1 MGILNCTPDSFF
13 EGSRIANT
21 EIALKKAAD
30 MVAQGADIIDIGGYS
45 TRPGAS
51 DISET
56 EEINRTLAISKAIK
70 KEFPEIPISIDTF
83 RSQVAL
89 AHLDQGVE
97 IINDISAGQLDT
109 NMFRVIQQYKP
120 VYIMMHLRGTPQN
133 MMDHC
138 HYEDIVNDITA
149 YFSEKIV
156 AIGIDQIVI
165 DPGFGFAK
173 TISQNFELLHRLAEL
188 KSLGQPILAGL
199 SRKSMIYK
207 SLNITADEALNGT
220 TALHMTA
227 LQAGTQIL
235 RVHDVLAAKQC
246 VTLFNLLNKN

>member
-21 EIALKKAAD
+21 EIALKKAAE

-56 EEINRTLAISKAIK
+56 EEINRTLSVAKSIK
-70 KEFPEIPISIDTF
+70 KEFPDIPISIDTF

-97 IINDISAGQLDT
+97 IINDISAGQLDA

-138 HYEDIVNDITA
+138 QYEDIVNDLTA
-149 YFSEKIV
+149 YFNEKIA
-156 AIGIDQIVI
+156 AIGIEQIII

-173 TISQNFELLHRLAEL
+173 NIVQNFELLHRLAEL

-227 LQAGTQIL
+227 LHAGAQIL